1 MFSVGASVRP
11 LIGPRD
17 AIGPTS
23 VVSGA
28 ILMKLA
34 TYSLIILWVEIA
46 EWFPRLKV
54 KVIARQNALFWQ
66 KDYSDEL
73 TAVRCVVRPAEG

>member
-34 TYSLIILWVEIA
+34 TYSLIIL
-46 EWFPRLKV
+46 
-54 KVIARQNALFWQ
+54 
-66 KDYSDEL
+66 
-73 TAVRCVVRPAEG
+73 